1 MSKTALTPAAT
12 SPPVR
17 SGLAAVDRYLETGYA
32 TVPGMSS
39 RFAAAICCGLL
50 RMQTEMGVGGPAVE
64 IGPFEGRFFIAI
76 AHALAA
82 GETALGIDLF
92 DWPNPEV
99 IDRFAGQLRQARAG
113 VRPAHG
119 LEGRQP
125 HHDAGGAAGQA
136 RVAGARVSFISTAST
151 RAPP

>member
-1 MSKTALTPAAT
+1 MSKTSL
-12 SPPVR
+12 PPPRPDRR
-17 SGLAAVDRYLETGYA
+17 SAPGIAAVDRYLETGYA

-50 RMQTEMGVGGPAVE
+50 RVQTEMGVVGPVVE

-82 GETALGIDLF
+82 SEIALGIDLF
-92 DWPNPEV
+92 DWPNAEV
-99 IDRFAGQLRQARAG
+99 IDRFEANCARHGCAAGRHMTWKADSRTMTPEELLAK
-113 VRPAHG
+113 
-119 LEGRQP
+119 L
-125 HHDAGGAAGQA
+125 AGGARA
-136 RVAGARVSFISTAST
+136 SFISTAST